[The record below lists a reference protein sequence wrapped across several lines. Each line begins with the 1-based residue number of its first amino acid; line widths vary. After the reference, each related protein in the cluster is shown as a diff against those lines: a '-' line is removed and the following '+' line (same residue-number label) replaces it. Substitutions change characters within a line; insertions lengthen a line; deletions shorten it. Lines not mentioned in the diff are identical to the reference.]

1 MDGFNNSLT
10 SEGKGFSKAD
20 DSMDSTNNPY
30 IIKDFEPRIY
40 QQSIFSKATLK
51 NTLVVL
57 PTGLGKT
64 NVFLMLAIHRL
75 NKYPDS
81 KILLFGPTKPLVEQY
96 MTVFLKNTNIKED
109 EIAILTGRVSP
120 DKRMELWKKSKI
132 IFSTPQG
139 FENDLLGKKISL
151 KDVSLTGFDECHR
164 ATGSYSYVWIAKKYS
179 EEANHQLVVGL
190 TASPGSNTEKI
201 KEVCQNLHIEQVEMR
216 SYEDLDVKE
225 YVKEI
230 DIKWIVVNLPEE
242 YIKIRDHLKA
252 VVKKRLDKAK
262 SFGLLREFSS
272 ASLSKKSILEAQAKV
287 LKNLSS
293 GDKSPVNY
301 SLLSILA
308 EIIKIEHAIELI
320 ETQDVYTLKTY
331 FERLHSDALKGTS
344 KAVKNIVIDPDFKSA
359 SYITELLSEK
369 KENHPK
375 IEKLKEL
382 LFKEVLDKGLTESS
396 QKEQKDYQKKAI
408 IFTQYRDSA
417 KRIHEVLS
425 QIRGLKPMIFVG
437 QAKRSEIGL
446 SQKEQKKVIEDFKS
460 GEINLL
466 ISTSVGEEGLDI
478 PAVDLVVFYEPVP
491 SAIRHIQRRGRTGR
505 QEKGKVFVLLA
516 KNTRDEAYRWS
527 SFHKEKGMKKILYDI
542 EKSGDFLN
550 SNDRNNEKNSQSGLN
565 SIKNQDLFNTSN
577 KPKIFVDFR
586 EKASDILKELDSN
599 GIVELELSK
608 LNVGDFILSE
618 RVGVEFKNSRDFVN
632 SIIDGRL
639 LPQIRDLK
647 ENYLKPVLIIQGE
660 DIFSQANIHENSIRG
675 IIIAITVGFGVPII
689 FSKDAK
695 ETAKYVQTIALRE
708 NMQKLRETSP
718 HGNRKQMALKEAQRY
733 IVSAIPGVGPA
744 LSDPILKR
752 FKTIK
757 NIANAKEEDFLEI
770 EKVGQKKASSIFEIF
785 NEEYE

>member
-1 MDGFNNSLT
+1 MDGFKDSLT
-10 SEGKGFSKAD
+10 IEGNGFGQAKEGKD
-20 DSMDSTNNPY
+20 LTNHQF

-64 NVFLMLAIHRL
+64 NVFLMLAVYRL
-75 NKYPDS
+75 NKYPEH
-81 KILLFGPTKPLVEQY
+81 KIVLFGPTKPLVEQY
-96 MTVFLKNTNIKED
+96 LGVFLNNSNIKEGD
-109 EIAILTGRVSP
+109 IAILTGRVSP
-120 DKRMELWKKSKI
+120 EKRMELWEKSKI

-151 KDVSLTGFDECHR
+151 KDVSLIGFDECHR

-179 EEANHQLVVGL
+179 QEASHQLIIGL
-190 TASPGSNTEKI
+190 SASPGSNTEKI
-201 KEVCQNLHIEQVEMR
+201 KEVCQNLHIEQIEMR
-216 SYEDLDVKE
+216 SYEDFDVKE

-230 DIKWIVVNLPEE
+230 DVKWVIVNLPEE

-252 VVKKRLDKAK
+252 VIKKRLDRAK
-262 SFGLLREFSS
+262 SFGYLVEFSS
-272 ASLSKKSILEAQAKV
+272 ASISKKSILEAQSKV
-287 LKNLSS
+287 IKNLSS
-293 GDKSPVNY
+293 GDKSPENY

-308 EIIKIEHAIELI
+308 EIIKVEHAIELI
-320 ETQDVYTLKTY
+320 ETQDVYTLKSY
-331 FERLHSDALKGTS
+331 FDRVHSDALKGTS

-359 SYITELLSEK
+359 NYITELLSEK

-382 LFKEVLDKGLTESS
+382 LFKEILDVGLTGFT
-396 QKEQKDYQKKAI
+396 QKKIEKKAI

-425 QIRGLKPMIFVG
+425 QIKGLKPKIFVG
-437 QAKRSEIGL
+437 QAKKSDTGL
-446 SQKEQKKVIEDFKS
+446 SQKEQKQIIEDFKE
-460 GEINLL
+460 GRFNLL

-527 SFHKEKGMKKILYDI
+527 SFHKEKGMKNILGDI
-542 EKSGDFLN
+542 KKDRDFLKGN
-550 SNDRNNEKNSQSGLN
+550 NVTENNDSKIESKSKENNELVNKSE
-565 SIKNQDLFNTSN
+565 
-577 KPKIFVDFR
+577 KPKIFADFR
-586 EKASDILKELDSN
+586 EKASDVLKELDYN

-618 RVGVEFKNSRDFVN
+618 RVALEFKNTRDFVN

-695 ETAKYVQTIALRE
+695 ETAKYIQTIALRE
-708 NMQKLRETSP
+708 NMQKLKDTSP
-718 HGNRKQMALKEAQRY
+718 HGNRKQMALKEAQKY
-733 IVSAIPGVGPA
+733 IVSAIPGVGPT
-744 LSDPILKR
+744 LSEPILKR

-757 NIANAKEEDFLEI
+757 NIANASEKDFLEI
-770 EKVGQKKASSIFEIF
+770 EKIGEKKARSIFEIF

>member
-1 MDGFNNSLT
+1 MGGFKDSLT
-10 SEGKGFSKAD
+10 SEEKGVSEAD
-20 DSMDSTNNPY
+20 ESIDSTDNQY
-30 IIKDFEPRIY
+30 IIRDFEPRIY
-40 QQSIFSKATLK
+40 QQSIFSRATLK

-81 KILLFGPTKPLVEQY
+81 KIVLFGPTKPLVEQY
-96 MTVFLKNTNIKED
+96 MGVFLKNTNIKED
-109 EIAILTGRVSP
+109 EIAILTGRISP
-120 DKRMELWKKSKI
+120 EKRMELWKTSKI

-151 KDVSLTGFDECHR
+151 KDVSLIGFDECHR

-179 EEANHQLVVGL
+179 EEASHQLAVGL

-201 KEVCQNLHIEQVEMR
+201 KEVCQNLHIEQIEMR
-216 SYEDLDVKE
+216 SYEDPDVKA
-225 YVKEI
+225 YIKDI
-230 DIKWIVVNLPEE
+230 DIRWLVVNLPEE
-242 YIKIRDHLKA
+242 YIKIRDHLKT
-252 VVKKRLDKAK
+252 VVKKRLDRAK
-262 SFGLLREFSS
+262 SFGYLVEFSS
-272 ASLSKKSILEAQAKV
+272 SSLSKKSILEAQSKV

-293 GDKSPVNY
+293 GDKSPENY

-308 EIIKIEHAIELI
+308 EIIKVEHAIELI
-320 ETQDVYTLKTY
+320 ETQDVYTLKSY
-331 FERLHSDALKGTS
+331 FDRVHSDALKGTS

-359 SYITELLSEK
+359 NYITELLSEK

-382 LFKEVLDKGLTESS
+382 LFKEILDKGLTDFT
-396 QKEQKDYQKKAI
+396 QKEIEKKAI

-417 KRIHEVLS
+417 KRIFEVLS
-425 QIRGLKPMIFVG
+425 QIKGLKPKVFVG
-437 QAKRSEIGL
+437 QAKRSDTGL
-446 SQKEQKKVIEDFKS
+446 SQKEQKQTVEDFKE
-460 GEINLL
+460 GKFNIL

-527 SFHKEKGMKKILYDI
+527 SFHKEKGMKNILWDI
-542 EKSGDFLN
+542 KKDKDFLKGN
-550 SNDRNNEKNSQSGLN
+550 NTNEDNDSKIEINNKE
-565 SIKNQDLFNTSN
+565 NQEFGNKSD
-577 KPKIFVDFR
+577 KPKIFADFR
-586 EKASDILKELDSN
+586 EKASDVLKELDSN
-599 GIVELELSK
+599 GVVALELSK

-618 RVGVEFKNSRDFVN
+618 RVALEFKNSRDFVN

-647 ENYLKPVLIIQGE
+647 ENYLKPVLVVQGE
-660 DIFSQANIHENSIRG
+660 DLYSQANIHENSIRG

-695 ETAKYVQTIALRE
+695 ETAKYIQTIALRE

-718 HGNRKQMALKEAQRY
+718 HGNRKQMVLKEAQKY
-733 IVSAIPGVGPA
+733 IVSAIPGVGPT
-744 LSDPILKR
+744 LSEPILKR
-752 FKTIK
+752 FKTVK
-757 NIANAKEEDFLEI
+757 NIANAREEDFLEI
-770 EKVGQKKASSIFEIF
+770 EKIGEKKARSIFEIF

>member
-1 MDGFNNSLT
+1 MCGFKDSLT
-10 SEGKGFSKAD
+10 SEGKGFSEASEDKP
-20 DSMDSTNNPY
+20 STNHQF

-75 NKYPDS
+75 NKYPDC
-81 KILLFGPTKPLVEQY
+81 KIVLFGPTKPLVEQY
-96 MTVFLKNTNIKED
+96 MGVFLRNTNIKED
-109 EIAILTGRVSP
+109 EIAILTGRISP
-120 DKRMELWKKSKI
+120 EKRIELWEKSKI

-139 FENDLLGKKISL
+139 FENDLLGRKISL
-151 KDVSLTGFDECHR
+151 RDVSLVGFDECHR

-179 EEANHQLVVGL
+179 QEASHQLIIGL
-190 TASPGSNTEKI
+190 SASPGSNAEKI
-201 KEVCQNLHIEQVEMR
+201 KEVCQNLHIEQIEMR
-216 SYEDLDVKE
+216 SYDDPDVKA
-225 YVKEI
+225 YIKDI
-230 DIKWIVVNLPEE
+230 DIKWLAVNLPEE

-252 VVKKRLDKAK
+252 VIKKRLDRAK
-262 SFGLLREFSS
+262 SFGHLVEFSS
-272 ASLSKKSILEAQAKV
+272 SSISKKSILEAQSKV
-287 LKNLSS
+287 LKSLSS
-293 GDKSPVNY
+293 GDKSPENY

-308 EIIKIEHAIELI
+308 EIIKVEHAIELI
-320 ETQDVYTLKTY
+320 ETQDVYTLKSY
-331 FERLHSDALKGTS
+331 FERIHSDALKGTS

-359 SYITELLSEK
+359 NYITELLSEK

-382 LFKEVLDKGLTESS
+382 LFKEILDKGLTGFTQNKLE
-396 QKEQKDYQKKAI
+396 KKAI

-417 KRIHEVLS
+417 KRIYEVLS
-425 QIRGLKPMIFVG
+425 QIKGLKPKVFVG
-437 QAKRSEIGL
+437 QAKRSDTGL
-446 SQKEQKKVIEDFKS
+446 SQKEQKQMIQDFKD
-460 GEINLL
+460 GKFNLL

-505 QEKGKVFVLLA
+505 QEKGRVFVLLA

-527 SFHKEKGMKKILYDI
+527 SFHKEKGMKNILGDI
-542 EKSGDFLN
+542 KRDKNFLKENNTPENDDSKGEVN
-550 SNDRNNEKNSQSGLN
+550 SEE
-565 SIKNQDLFNTSN
+565 NQDLSYKNN
-577 KPKIFVDFR
+577 RPKIFADFR
-586 EKASDILKELDSN
+586 EKASDVLKELDNN
-599 GIVELELSK
+599 GVVELELSK

-618 RVGVEFKNSRDFVN
+618 RVALEFKNSRDFVN

-647 ENYLKPVLIIQGE
+647 ENYLKPILIIQGE

-689 FSKDAK
+689 FSRDAN
-695 ETAKYVQTIALRE
+695 ETARYIQTIALRE

-718 HGNRKQMALKEAQRY
+718 HGNRKQMVLKEAQKY
-733 IVSAIPGVGPA
+733 IVSAIPGVGPT
-744 LSDPILKR
+744 LSEPILKK

-757 NIANAKEEDFLEI
+757 NIANASEKDFLEI
-770 EKVGQKKASSIFEIF
+770 EKVGQKKASSIFEVF